1 MRKEMFCEGYRNG
14 TISKSSALLLLAGSV
29 LLLLLLPSPTLA
41 AVSSSNDLTVKE
53 QRCCKE
59 GHFLTLEHIG
69 CQRGTGNSTYKT
81 PLNCTSHY
89 LIYREVEQEVH
100 VGPTGNLVDGSY
112 EVAWDDYCSAT
123 VSDSDGFQQ
132 VFVVCFN
139 GDEYGASVT
148 FFLMKGVMMLI
159 SVFFLAIT
167 LYIYYLI
174 PDLRETQ
181 DRVTSIA
188 VASLMLFMLLL
199 GLVQLGSSSFIHGI
213 VCEFIGFPMY
223 FFLISYFAWLNMV
236 MANVWKLTVARR
248 WKIRERTWYI
258 LNHIYA
264 HTVALTLTAMVYVY
278 HMLNTTFG
286 VGSCWFNSEREQSFF
301 VYLPLSIMLSINI
314 FLFVWTSY
322 HLHTSGD
329 DISPDRK
336 KALRYKCMLYL
347 KLFLLAGLIWI
358 FEIISFHVEEGHTH
372 RSWFWL
378 LIDSINCLHG
388 VLIFLVLIVWRQ
400 RIKRELSGRRILCFR
415 GPASWSELRDDEQE
429 QLAADDGEPLEKSRE
444 YAKYDLIIK

>member
-1 MRKEMFCEGYRNG
+1 MRNG
-14 TISKSSALLLLAGSV
+14 KCRGGYKNGTVSRQ
-29 LLLLLLPSPTLA
+29 LLLLLLLSTGSILLLPNASA
-41 AVSSSNDLTVKE
+41 AVSSSDLTVKE
-53 QRCCKE
+53 QSCCQE
-59 GHFLTLEHIG
+59 GDFLTLEYANCKSGLSGNASYHI
-69 CQRGTGNSTYKT
+69 
-81 PLNCTSHY
+81 PLNCSAHY
-89 LIYREVEQEVH
+89 LIHQEEETEVH
-100 VGPTGNLVDGSY
+100 VGPKGALVDGRY
-112 EVAWDDYCSAT
+112 EIPWDDYCSGT
-123 VSDSDGFQQ
+123 VSDSEGIHQ

-139 GDEYGASVT
+139 ADDYGASVT

-159 SVFFLAIT
+159 SVCFLAVT

-181 DRVTSIA
+181 DRVTSMA

-199 GLVQLGSSSFIHGI
+199 GLVQLGSSSFIGGTL
-213 VCEFIGFPMY
+213 CELIAFPMY

-248 WKIRERTWYI
+248 WKIKEQTWYI

-264 HTVALTLTAMVYVY
+264 HSVAFTLTAMVYVY
-278 HMLNTTFG
+278 HMRNTTFG
-286 VGSCWFNSEREQSFF
+286 VASCWFNSEREQSFF
-301 VYLPLSIMLSINI
+301 VYLPLSVMLSINI

-358 FEIISFHVEEGHTH
+358 FEIISFHVEEGPMQ

-400 RIKRELSGRRILCFR
+400 RIKRELSGRWILCFR

-429 QLAADDGEPLEKSRE
+429 QLAVDDGRE
-444 YAKYDLIIK
+444 YGKYDLIIK